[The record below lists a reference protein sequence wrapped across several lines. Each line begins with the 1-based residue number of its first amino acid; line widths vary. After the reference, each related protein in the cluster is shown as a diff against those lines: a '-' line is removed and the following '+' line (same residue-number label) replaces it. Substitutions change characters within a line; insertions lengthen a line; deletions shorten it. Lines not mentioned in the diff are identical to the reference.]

1 MKRNISLLT
10 LLCLALGILSGLFL
24 KPLVTSLSFIG
35 TIYINLLKFLIGPI
49 VFSSIVP
56 TIYASSKKKDATL
69 RMAILTYMAMFI
81 ATFLLTSLAVTLLD
95 PAKGFTFPAAE
106 WNGQTQSL
114 SVQEIIINL
123 FPNNLVSIFAE
134 TKLFAI
140 ILFAYML
147 GLCAGKVK
155 DGDKLIKGVEI
166 LRDVFFRI
174 LEYIM
179 VLTPLAVFALI
190 GNTVA
195 SYGLTVIGVGLR
207 YIATAYLCGLITVAV
222 VMILPVWV
230 SAGISPL
237 QYLKKVYKVWLVSLT
252 TCSSAATLPTTMKVC
267 EEEFGVSKE
276 VVDIVSPLGCTIHM
290 CGGAVSFALLGL
302 FCSRMYGVAIDLP
315 TYLMMVVF
323 ALLIN
328 MSAPGIPNGGVVIG
342 ASYLSLLSIPL
353 DFIGFYS
360 GLYKILDMLYTTL
373 NVTGNITAN
382 VILNHLKKS
391 L

>member
-1 MKRNISLLT
+1 MKRIISLLT

-155 DGDKLIKGVEI
+155 DGDKLIKGIEI

-230 SAGISPL
+230 IAGISPL
-237 QYLKKVYKVWLVSLT
+237 QYLKKVYKVWLFDHLFFGGDPADDDEGLRRGVWRLQGGRRYRI
-252 TCSSAATLPTTMKVC
+252 SAWLHDPHVRRC
-267 EEEFGVSKE
+267 
-276 VVDIVSPLGCTIHM
+276 C
-290 CGGAVSFALLGL
+290 L
-302 FCSRMYGVAIDLP
+302 FCLAGTVLQPHVWRGD
-315 TYLMMVVF
+315 
-323 ALLIN
+323 
-328 MSAPGIPNGGVVIG
+328 
-342 ASYLSLLSIPL
+342 
-353 DFIGFYS
+353 
-360 GLYKILDMLYTTL
+360 
-373 NVTGNITAN
+373 
-382 VILNHLKKS
+382 
-391 L
+391 

>member
-10 LLCLALGILSGLFL
+10 LVFLALGILSGLFV

-35 TIYINLLKFLIGPI
+35 SIYINLLKFLIAPI

-56 TIYASSKKKDATL
+56 TIFHSSKKKDDTL
-69 RMAILTYMAMFI
+69 QTAVITYMAMFV

-95 PAKGFTFPAAE
+95 PAKGFSFPAQD
-106 WNGQTQSL
+106 WNGNVQSL
-114 SVQEIIINL
+114 SVQEIIVNL

-147 GLCAGKVK
+147 GICAGKVEK
-155 DGDKLIKGVEI
+155 GEKLIEGIEI
-166 LRDVFFRI
+166 LRDIFFRI
-174 LEYIM
+174 LEYVM
-179 VLTPLAVFALI
+179 YLTPLAVFSLI
-190 GNTVA
+190 GNTIA
-195 SYGLTVIGVGLR
+195 NYGVVIIGVGLK
-207 YIATAYLCGLITVAV
+207 YIAAAYLCGILTIIF
-222 VMILPVWV
+222 VMMLPVWLI
-230 SAGISPL
+230 AKIPPIE
-237 QYLKKVYKVWLVSLT
+237 YLKKVYKVWLVSLT

-267 EEEFGVSKE
+267 VEEFGVSKRI
-276 VVDIVSPLGCTIHM
+276 VDIVSPLGCTIHM

-302 FCSRMYGVAIDLP
+302 FCSKMYGVEISVS
-315 TYLMMVVF
+315 TYVLMCVF

-342 ASYLSLLSIPL
+342 ATYLSLLGIPL

-360 GLYKILDMLYTTL
+360 GIYKILDMLYTTL

-382 VILNHLKKS
+382 VILSRIKKGI
-391 L
+391 